1 MNDSQDNETPA
12 EDGPESAAAGTP
24 GVEEAGLA
32 QNGSASQDAVP
43 DAVKAMPIDPTGQP
57 GHTESLS
64 PDTPDLGGIPI
75 NEPSMDFSQAIPV
88 PDDTTEAHRA
98 EFPHFG
104 QSPVTRAPR
113 NMDLLLDVK
122 LPVAIE
128 LGRTTMPIS
137 DILVWGQG
145 SVIEL
150 DKLAGEPVDL
160 LVNHKLVARGEVVVI
175 DEKFGLR
182 ITALIS
188 APDAPQSA

>member
-1 MNDSQDNETPA
+1 MDDTQDNETPA
-12 EDGPESAAAGTP
+12 EDTPELAATGTP
-24 GVEEAGLA
+24 GAEPGIAT
-32 QNGSASQDAVP
+32 NGSASENATP
-43 DAVKAMPIDPTGQP
+43 DAVKAMPIDPANLP
-57 GHTESLS
+57 GNMESPGS
-64 PDTPDLGGIPI
+64 DTPSLGGIAI
-75 NEPSMDFSQAIPV
+75 NEPSMDFSQAVPV
-88 PDDTTEAHRA
+88 PADMTEAHRA
-98 EFPHFG
+98 EFPRFG
-104 QSPVTRAPR
+104 QTPVTRAPR

-137 DILVWGQG
+137 DILEWGQG

-160 LVNHKLVARGEVVVI
+160 LVNQKLVARGEVVVI

-188 APDAPQSA
+188 NPDAQQSA